1 MWGAFFIYIAHMETH
16 PIVKEVI
23 LQAPI
28 ATVWKSLTDKEAMKG
43 WYFTIEEFIPQ
54 PGFQFKMYGEK
65 KGVKFP
71 ISCTVKDVEENK
83 KLSYTWNYD
92 DFPAETLLTFELS
105 EIGDQTKLR
114 LTHQGLELIS
124 PENTDVSVENHRDGW
139 EFIIGTS
146 LKQYV
151 EKEAGS

>member
-1 MWGAFFIYIAHMETH
+1 MGTS
-16 PIVKEVI
+16 PVVKEVT
-23 LQAPI
+23 LQAPV
-28 ATVWKSLTDKEAMKG
+28 AKVWRAITDKEEMKE
-43 WYFTIEEFIPQ
+43 WYFTIEEFTAQ

-65 KGVKFP
+65 KGTKFP
-71 ISCTVKDVEENK
+71 ISCNVKEVHQNK

-105 EIGDQTKLR
+105 KNGDQTDLR
-114 LTHQGLELIS
+114 LTHEGLEQI
-124 PENTDVSVENHRDGW
+124 PPGNADVSVENHRDGW

-151 EKEAGS
+151 EKDAG

>member
-1 MWGAFFIYIAHMETH
+1 METG
-16 PIVKEVI
+16 PVVKEVT

-28 ATVWKSLTDKEAMKG
+28 DKIWRAITDKEEMKG
-43 WYFTIEEFIPQ
+43 WYFTIEEFIAQ

-71 ISCTVKDVEENK
+71 ISCTVKEVEQNK
-83 KLSYTWNYD
+83 KLSYTWSYD

-105 EIGDQTKLR
+105 GNDDQTQLR
-114 LTHQGLELIS
+114 LTHEGLEKIP
-124 PENTDVSVENHRDGW
+124 PENTDASIENHRDGW

-151 EKEAGS
+151 EKEAG

>member
-1 MWGAFFIYIAHMETH
+1 METGS
-16 PIVKEVI
+16 VVQEVM
-23 LQAPI
+23 LQAPV
-28 ATVWKSLTDKEAMKG
+28 AKVWRALTDKQEMKE
-43 WYFTIEEFIPQ
+43 WYFSIDEFIAK

-71 ISCTVKDVEENK
+71 ISCTIKNVVKEE
-83 KLSYTWNYD
+83 KLSYTWSYD

-105 EIGDQTKLR
+105 EDNGQTVLR
-114 LTHQGLELIS
+114 LIHEGLEKI
-124 PENTDVSVENHRDGW
+124 PRENTDVSVENHRDGW

-151 EKEAGS
+151 EKETGS

>member
-1 MWGAFFIYIAHMETH
+1 MEKG
-16 PIVKEVI
+16 PVVKEVI
-23 LQAPI
+23 LNASVDK
-28 ATVWKSLTDKEAMKG
+28 VWRAITDTKKMKE
-43 WYFTIEEFIPQ
+43 WYFNIEEFIAQ

-71 ISCTVKDVEENK
+71 ISCTVKEVEQNK

-92 DFPAETLLTFELS
+92 DFPAETLLIFELK
-105 EIGDQTKLR
+105 ENGDQTVLR
-114 LTHQGLELIS
+114 LIHDGLENI
-124 PENTDVSVENHRDGW
+124 PPGNTDVSVENHRDGW

-151 EKEAGS
+151 EKEGG